1 VTIAPPTG
9 APPANRVREVA
20 DHVENGN
27 VPTFI
32 YNDPQLFELE
42 QKKLFSRAWM
52 FLAHRSEVP
61 NPGDFVVRS
70 IGRDSV
76 IVIRGDDGEVRAFL
90 NSCRHRG
97 AKLCNAEVGSFR
109 SVTCIYHG
117 WSYNREGKL
126 TGVPFGRAVY
136 KNLPKGD
143 LGLTPVAQVDQ
154 IEGLIFGCLDPGAPS
169 LLDYLGDLAP
179 YLQLSTRRS
188 TAGLEVVGYPQRWIV
203 EVDWKIPTENLVGD
217 AYHTPFS
224 HHSAW
229 EIGLWGW
236 SSDSAQPGGTKVG
249 VHVQAGN
256 GDFAM
261 AQRPHD
267 FTYGYPPSMLDVLR
281 SQVSPEMAKVF
292 DEGKGDG
299 LGTWPTRWSIFPNFS
314 AVNLPMV
321 VHGEVTPLMSFR
333 VWQPVRPGVTEA
345 WSWCLVEADA
355 AAEFK
360 ERSSRA
366 YTSAMGP
373 SGMVEQD
380 DMENWRTITAA
391 AVGEQTREMPQYVR
405 MGDDLDLEPIAD
417 WPGPGTAWPTQYFD
431 LPTKTFLKRWAQWLS
446 R

>member
-9 APPANRVREVA
+9 AEPANRVREVA

-42 QKKLFSRAWM
+42 QKKLFSRAWV
-52 FLAHRSEVP
+52 FLAHRSELP

-90 NSCRHRG
+90 NTCRHRG

-109 SVTCIYHG
+109 SLTCIYHG

-136 KNLPKGD
+136 KDLPKEE
-143 LGLTPVAQVDQ
+143 LGLNPVAQVDQ
-154 IEGLIFGCLDPGAPS
+154 VEGLIFGCLDPEAPS
-169 LLDYLGDLAP
+169 LLDYLGDIVP
-179 YLQLSTRRS
+179 YLQLATRRS
-188 TAGLEVVGYPQRWIV
+188 AAGLEVVGYPQRWIV

-217 AYHTPFS
+217 AYHTPYS
-224 HHSAW
+224 HHSAS
-229 EIGLWGW
+229 EVGLWGW
-236 SSDSAQPGGTKVG
+236 SKDSMQPGGTKVG

-261 AQRPHD
+261 ARRPPD

-292 DEGKGDG
+292 DEG
-299 LGTWPTRWSIFPNFS
+299 
-314 AVNLPMV
+314 
-321 VHGEVTPLMSFR
+321 GETAK
-333 VWQPVRPGVTEA
+333 VR
-345 WSWCLVEADA
+345 
-355 AAEFK
+355 
-360 ERSSRA
+360 
-366 YTSAMGP
+366 GP
-373 SGMVEQD
+373 RG
-380 DMENWRTITAA
+380 
-391 AVGEQTREMPQYVR
+391 
-405 MGDDLDLEPIAD
+405 
-417 WPGPGTAWPTQYFD
+417 
-431 LPTKTFLKRWAQWLS
+431 
-446 R
+446 